1 MEHTTMRAILCK
13 EYGPA
18 DKLVI
23 DDVESPEAKGRG
35 VKVKVKAA
43 GLNFPDTL
51 IIEGKYQLKPSMPF
65 SPGGEMSGE
74 VIEVGEKV
82 TRFKPGD
89 RVAGLTGYG
98 AFAEEVIVPE
108 QNILPIPD
116 AMSDEKAA
124 AFSMVYGTSYY
135 ALKQRANIQPG
146 ETLLVLGASGGV
158 GLATVEL
165 GKAMG
170 AKVIA
175 AASSAEKLAIAKDA
189 GADELINYTE
199 EPLKEAVKK
208 LTNSKGV
215 DVIYDPVGGDFT
227 EQALRAMAWNG
238 RHLIIGFAAGDIPQ
252 IPANLTLLKGCS
264 VVGVFWGSFTQREPE
279 NSAKNMMELLQMFSE
294 GKIDPRISQVFE
306 FEDYEKALGA
316 LTGRTATGKIVLKVG
331 S

>member
-1 MEHTTMRAILCK
+1 MKAILCK

-23 DDVESPEAKGRG
+23 EDVPSPEVKGRG
-35 VKVKVKAA
+35 VKVRVKAA

-51 IIEGKYQLKPSMPF
+51 IIENKYQFKPPLPF
-65 SPGGEMSGE
+65 SPGGEMAGE

-98 AFAEEVIVPE
+98 AFAEEVVTAEDNLLAVP
-108 QNILPIPD
+108 D
-116 AMSDEKAA
+116 GMSDEKAA
-124 AFSMVYGTSYY
+124 AFTMVYGTSYH
-135 ALKQRANIQPG
+135 ALKQRANLQPG

-170 AKVIA
+170 ARVIA
-175 AASSAEKLAIAKDA
+175 AASSAEKLAVAKEA
-189 GADELINYTE
+189 GADDLINYSE
-199 EPLKEAVKK
+199 EPLKETAKK
-208 LTNSKGV
+208 LTNGKGV

-238 RHLIIGFAAGDIPQ
+238 RHLIVGFAAGEIPK

-264 VVGVFWGSFTQREPE
+264 VVGVFWGDFTRREPE
-279 NSAKNMMELLQMFSE
+279 VSAQNMVDLMKLFSE
-294 GKIDPRISQVFE
+294 GKIDPKISAVYE
-306 FEDYEKALGA
+306 FEDYVEALGA
-316 LTGRTATGKIVLKVG
+316 LTGRKATGKVVLKVG

>member
-1 MEHTTMRAILCK
+1 MRAILCK

-23 DDVESPEAKGRG
+23 EDVASPVVKGHG
-35 VKVKVKAA
+35 VKVRVKAA

-51 IIEGKYQLKPSMPF
+51 IIEGKYQLKPTMPF

-98 AFAEEVIVPE
+98 AFAEEVVVPE
-108 QNILPIPD
+108 QNILPIPES
-116 AMSDEKAA
+116 MSDEKAA

-170 AKVIA
+170 AHVIA
-175 AASSAEKLAIAKDA
+175 AASTAEKLAVAKEA

-199 EPLKEAVKK
+199 EPLKDAVKR

-215 DVIYDPVGGDFT
+215 DVIYDPVGGEFT

-238 RHLIIGFAAGDIPQ
+238 RHLIIGFAAGDIPK

-264 VVGVFWGSFTQREPE
+264 VVGVFWGSFTQREPQT
-279 NSAKNMMELLQMFSE
+279 SAQNMMELLKLFAE
-294 GKIDPRISQVFE
+294 GKIDPRISEVYE

-316 LTGRTATGKIVLKVG
+316 LTGRTATGKVVLKVG

>member
-1 MEHTTMRAILCK
+1 MRAILCK

-18 DKLVI
+18 ETLVI
-23 DDVESPEAKGRG
+23 EDVTSPVVKGHG
-35 VKVKVKAA
+35 VKVRVKAA

-51 IIEGKYQLKPSMPF
+51 IIEGKYQLKPTMPF

-98 AFAEEVIVPE
+98 AFAEEVVVPE
-108 QNILPIPD
+108 QNILPIPES
-116 AMSDEKAA
+116 MSDEKAA

-170 AKVIA
+170 AHVIA
-175 AASSAEKLAIAKDA
+175 AASTAEKLAVAKEA

-199 EPLKEAVKK
+199 KPLKDAVKR

-238 RHLIIGFAAGDIPQ
+238 RHLIIGFAAGDIPK

-264 VVGVFWGSFTQREPE
+264 VVGVFWGSFTQREPQ
-279 NSAKNMMELLQMFSE
+279 NSAQNMMELLKLFSE
-294 GKIDPRISQVFE
+294 GKINPRISEVFE

>member
-1 MEHTTMRAILCK
+1 MRAILCK

-23 DDVESPEAKGRG
+23 EDVASPEAKGHG
-35 VKVKVKAA
+35 VKIRVKAA

-74 VIEVGEKV
+74 VIAVGEKV

-98 AFAEEVIVPE
+98 AFAEEIVAPE
-108 QNILPIPD
+108 QNLLPVPES
-116 AMSDEKAA
+116 MPDEKAA

-135 ALKQRANIQPG
+135 ALKQRANLQPG

-170 AKVIA
+170 AHVIA
-175 AASSAEKLAIAKDA
+175 AASTAEKLAVAKAA

-199 EPLKEAVKK
+199 EPLKDAVKN
-208 LTNSKGV
+208 LTKGKGV

-238 RHLIIGFAAGDIPQ
+238 RHLVIGFAAGDIPKV
-252 IPANLTLLKGCS
+252 PANLTLLKGCS
-264 VVGVFWGSFTQREPE
+264 LVGVFWGSFTQKEPE
-279 NSAKNMMELLQMFSE
+279 ASAQNMMELLKLYQE
-294 GKIDPRISQVFE
+294 GKIDPKISEVFP
-306 FEDYEKALGA
+306 FEEYEQALGA
-316 LTGRTATGKIVLKVG
+316 LTGRRATGKVVLKV
-331 S
+331 SD

>member
-1 MEHTTMRAILCK
+1 MKAILCK

-18 DKLVI
+18 DTLVI
-23 DDVESPEAKGRG
+23 EDVPSPEVKGRG
-35 VKVKVKAA
+35 VKVRVKAA

-65 SPGGEMSGE
+65 SPGGEMAGE
-74 VIEVGEKV
+74 VLEVGDKV

-98 AFAEEVIVPE
+98 SFAEEVVVPE
-108 QNILPIPD
+108 QNLLPVPD
-116 AMSDEKAA
+116 GMSDEKAA
-124 AFSMVYGTSYY
+124 AFTMVYGTSYY
-135 ALKQRANIQPG
+135 ALKQRANLQPG
-146 ETLLVLGASGGV
+146 ESLLVLGASGGV

-170 AKVIA
+170 ARVIA
-175 AASSAEKLAIAKDA
+175 AASSAEKLAIAKEA

-199 EPLKEAVKK
+199 EPLKESVKN
-208 LTNSKGV
+208 LTKGKGV

-227 EQALRAMAWNG
+227 EQALRAMGWNG
-238 RHLIIGFAAGDIPQ
+238 RHLIIGFAAGDIPKV
-252 IPANLTLLKGCS
+252 PANLTLLKGCS

-279 NSAKNMMELLQMFSE
+279 ASAQNMMELMKLYSE
-294 GKIDPRISQVFE
+294 GKIDPKISEVFE
-306 FEDYEKALGA
+306 FEDYAKALGA
-316 LTGRTATGKIVLKVG
+316 LTERRATGKVVLKVG

>member
-1 MEHTTMRAILCK
+1 MKAILCK

-23 DDVESPEAKGRG
+23 EDIPSPEVKGRG
-35 VKVKVKAA
+35 VKVRVRAA

-51 IIEGKYQLKPSMPF
+51 IIENKYQFKPPLPF
-65 SPGGEMSGE
+65 SPGGEMAGE
-74 VIEVGEKV
+74 VMEAGEQV

-89 RVAGLTGYG
+89 RVAGLTGFG
-98 AFAEEVIVPE
+98 AFAEEIVVAE
-108 QNILPIPD
+108 DRLLPVPD
-116 AMSDEKAA
+116 SMSDEKAA
-124 AFSMVYGTSYY
+124 AFTMVYGTSYY

-170 AKVIA
+170 ARVIA
-175 AASSAEKLAIAKDA
+175 AASSPEKLEIAKEA
-189 GADELINYTE
+189 GADEVINYSE
-199 EPLKEAVKK
+199 ESLKEAAKN
-208 LTNSKGV
+208 LTKGKGV
-215 DVIYDPVGGDFT
+215 DVIYDPVGGEFT

-238 RHLIIGFAAGDIPQ
+238 RHLVIGFAAGDIPK

-264 VVGVFWGSFTQREPE
+264 VVGVFWGDFTRREPE
-279 NSAKNMMELLQMFSE
+279 VNAQNMMDLMKMFAE
-294 GKIDPRISQVFE
+294 GKIDPKISQVYE
-306 FEDYEKALGA
+306 FEDYVDALGA
-316 LTGRTATGKIVLKVG
+316 LTGRKATGKVVLKVG

>member
-1 MEHTTMRAILCK
+1 MKAILCK

-23 DDVESPEAKGRG
+23 EEVPSPEVKGRG
-35 VKVKVKAA
+35 VKVRVKAA

-51 IIEGKYQLKPSMPF
+51 IIENKYQFKPPLPF
-65 SPGGEMSGE
+65 SPGGEMAGE

-98 AFAEEVIVPE
+98 AFAQEVVVAE
-108 QNILPIPD
+108 DNLLPVPD

-124 AFSMVYGTSYY
+124 AFTMVYGTSYH
-135 ALKQRANIQPG
+135 ALKQRANLQPG

-170 AKVIA
+170 ARVIA
-175 AASSAEKLAIAKDA
+175 AASSAEKLAVAKEA
-189 GADELINYTE
+189 GADELINYSE
-199 EPLKEAVKK
+199 EPLKEAAKK
-208 LTNSKGV
+208 LTKGKGV

-238 RHLIIGFAAGDIPQ
+238 RHLIVGFAAGEIPK

-264 VVGVFWGSFTQREPE
+264 VVGVFWGDFTRREPE
-279 NSAKNMMELLQMFSE
+279 VSAQNMVDLMKLFSE
-294 GKIDPRISQVFE
+294 GKIDPKISAVYE
-306 FEDYEKALGA
+306 FEDYVEALGA
-316 LTGRTATGKIVLKVG
+316 LTGRKATGKVVLKVG

>member
-1 MEHTTMRAILCK
+1 MKAILCK

-18 DKLVI
+18 DSLVI
-23 DDVESPEAKGRG
+23 EDVPSPEVKGRG
-35 VKVKVKAA
+35 VKVRVKAA

-65 SPGGEMSGE
+65 SPGGEMAGE

-98 AFAEEVIVPE
+98 AFAEEVVVPE
-108 QNILPIPD
+108 QNLLPIPD
-116 AMSDEKAA
+116 SMSDEKAA
-124 AFSMVYGTSYY
+124 AFTMVYGTSYY
-135 ALKQRANIQPG
+135 ALKQRANLQPG
-146 ETLLVLGASGGV
+146 ESLLVLGASGGV

-170 AKVIA
+170 ARVIA

-189 GADELINYTE
+189 GADELINYSE
-199 EPLKEAVKK
+199 EPLKEAVKN
-208 LTNSKGV
+208 LTKGKGV

-227 EQALRAMAWNG
+227 EQALRAMGWNG
-238 RHLIIGFAAGDIPQ
+238 RHLIIGFAAGEIPKV
-252 IPANLTLLKGCS
+252 PANLTLLKGCS

-279 NSAKNMMELLQMFSE
+279 ASAQNMMELMKLYAE
-294 GKIDPRISQVFE
+294 GKIDPKISEVFE
-306 FEDYEKALGA
+306 FDDYAKALGA
-316 LTGRTATGKIVLKVG
+316 LTERRATGKVVLKVG
-331 S
+331 A

>member
-1 MEHTTMRAILCK
+1 MKAILCK

-18 DKLVI
+18 ETLVI
-23 DDVESPEAKGRG
+23 EDVPSPEVKGRG
-35 VKVKVKAA
+35 VKVRVKAA

-51 IIEGKYQLKPSMPF
+51 IIENKYQLKPSLPF
-65 SPGGEMSGE
+65 SPGGEMAGE
-74 VIEVGEKV
+74 VIEVGDKV
-82 TRFKPGD
+82 TRFKVGD

-108 QNILPIPD
+108 QNLLPVPD
-116 AMSDEKAA
+116 GMSDEKAA
-124 AFSMVYGTSYY
+124 AFTMVYGTSYF
-135 ALKQRANIQPG
+135 ALKQRGNLQPG

-175 AASSAEKLAIAKDA
+175 AASSAEKLAVAKEA

-199 EPLKEAVKK
+199 EPLKDAVKK
-208 LTNSKGV
+208 LTHSKGV

-227 EQALRAMAWNG
+227 EQALRAMGWNG
-238 RHLIIGFAAGDIPQ
+238 RHLIIGFAAGDIPK

-279 NSAKNMMELLQMFSE
+279 ASAQNMMELMKLYAE
-294 GKIDPRISQVFE
+294 GKIDPKISAVYD
-306 FEDYEKALGA
+306 FEDYASAIGA
-316 LTGRTATGKIVLKVG
+316 LTERKATGKVVLKVG

>member
-1 MEHTTMRAILCK
+1 MKAILCK

-23 DDVESPEAKGRG
+23 EEVASPEVKGRG
-35 VKVKVKAA
+35 VKVRVKAA

-51 IIEGKYQLKPSMPF
+51 IIENKYQFKPPLPF
-65 SPGGEMSGE
+65 SPGGEMAGE

-82 TRFKPGD
+82 TRFKIGD
-89 RVAGLTGYG
+89 RVAGLTGHG
-98 AFAEEVIVPE
+98 AFAEEVVTAEDNLLPVP
-108 QNILPIPD
+108 D
-116 AMSDEKAA
+116 GMSDEKAA
-124 AFSMVYGTSYY
+124 AFTMVYGTSYH
-135 ALKQRANIQPG
+135 ALKQRANLQPG

-175 AASSAEKLAIAKDA
+175 AASSAEKLAVAKEA
-189 GADELINYTE
+189 GADELINYSE
-199 EPLKEAVKK
+199 EPLKETAKK
-208 LTNSKGV
+208 LTKGKGV

-238 RHLIIGFAAGDIPQ
+238 RHLIVGFAAGEIPK

-264 VVGVFWGSFTQREPE
+264 VVGVFWGDFTRREPE
-279 NSAKNMMELLQMFSE
+279 VSAQNMMDLMKLFSE
-294 GKIDPRISQVFE
+294 GKIDPKISAVYE
-306 FEDYEKALGA
+306 FEDYVEALGA
-316 LTGRTATGKIVLKVG
+316 LTGRKATGKVVLKVG

>member
-1 MEHTTMRAILCK
+1 MRAILCK

-18 DKLVI
+18 EKLVI
-23 DDVESPEAKGRG
+23 EDIESPVVRG
-35 VKVKVKAA
+35 HGVRVKVKAA

-82 TRFKPGD
+82 TRFKVGD

-98 AFAEEVIVPE
+98 AFAEEVVVSE
-108 QNILPIPD
+108 HNLLPIPD

-135 ALKQRANIQPG
+135 ALKQRANLQPG
-146 ETLLVLGASGGV
+146 ESLLVLGASGGV

-170 AKVIA
+170 AHVIA
-175 AASSAEKLAIAKDA
+175 AASTDEKLAVAKAA
-189 GADELINYTE
+189 GADELINYSE

-208 LTNSKGV
+208 RTHSKGV
-215 DVIYDPVGGDFT
+215 DVVYDPVGGDFT

-238 RHLIIGFAAGDIPQ
+238 RHLVIGFAAGDIPKV
-252 IPANLTLLKGCS
+252 PANLTLLKGCS
-264 VVGVFWGSFTQREPE
+264 LVGVFWGSFTQRESDA
-279 NSAKNMMELLQMFSE
+279 SARNMMELLQMFSE
-294 GKIDPRISQVFE
+294 GKIDPKISHVYE
-306 FEDYEKALGA
+306 FEEYAQALGA
-316 LTGRTATGKIVLKVG
+316 LTGRTATGKIVLKV
-331 S
+331 SD

>member
-1 MEHTTMRAILCK
+1 MRAILCK

-18 DKLVI
+18 ETLVI
-23 DDVESPEAKGRG
+23 EDIPSPEVKGRG
-35 VKVKVKAA
+35 VKVRVKAA

-51 IIEGKYQLKPSMPF
+51 IIEGKYQLKPTMPF

-74 VIEVGEKV
+74 VIEVGDKV

-108 QNILPIPD
+108 QNILPIPES
-116 AMSDEKAA
+116 MSDEKAA

-158 GLATVEL
+158 GLATIEL

-175 AASSAEKLAIAKDA
+175 AASTAEKLAIAKEA

-199 EPLKEAVKK
+199 EPLKDAVKK

-238 RHLIIGFAAGDIPQ
+238 RHLIIGFAAGDIPK

-279 NSAKNMMELLQMFSE
+279 NSAKNMMELLQMFAE
-294 GKIDPRISQVFE
+294 GKINPRISQVFE
-306 FEDYEKALGA
+306 FEDYAKALGA

>member
-1 MEHTTMRAILCK
+1 MKAILCK

-18 DKLVI
+18 EKLVI
-23 DDVESPEAKGRG
+23 EDVPSPDVKGHG
-35 VKVKVKAA
+35 VKVRVKAA

-51 IIEGKYQLKPSMPF
+51 IIEGKYQLKPNMPF

-74 VIEVGEKV
+74 VIGVGEKV
-82 TRFKPGD
+82 TRFNVGD

-98 AFAEEVIVPE
+98 AFAEEVVVPE
-108 QNILPIPD
+108 QNLLPIPEG
-116 AMSDEKAA
+116 MSDEKAA
-124 AFSMVYGTSYY
+124 AFTMVYATSYY
-135 ALKQRANIQPG
+135 ALKQRANLQPG

-175 AASSAEKLAIAKDA
+175 AASSAEKLAVAKAA

-199 EPLKEAVKK
+199 EPLKDAVKK
-208 LTNSKGV
+208 LTKSKGV

-238 RHLIIGFAAGDIPQ
+238 RHLIIGFAAGDIPK

-279 NSAKNMMELLQMFSE
+279 ASAQNMMELMKLYGE
-294 GKIDPRISQVFE
+294 GKIDPKISEVFE
-306 FEDYEKALGA
+306 FEDFAKALGA
-316 LTGRTATGKIVLKVG
+316 LTERRATGKVVLKVG

>member
-1 MEHTTMRAILCK
+1 MKAILCK

-18 DKLVI
+18 DTLVI
-23 DDVESPEAKGRG
+23 EDVPSPVAKGRG
-35 VKVKVKAA
+35 VKVRVKAA

-51 IIEGKYQLKPSMPF
+51 IIEGKYQLKPTLPF

-74 VIEVGEKV
+74 VIAVGEKV
-82 TRFKPGD
+82 TRFKVGD

-108 QNILPIPD
+108 HNLLLLPGG
-116 AMSDEKAA
+116 MSDEKAA
-124 AFSMVYGTSYY
+124 AFMMVYGTSYY
-135 ALKQRANIQPG
+135 ALKQRANIQIG
-146 ETLLVLGASGGV
+146 ESLLVLGASGGV
-158 GLATVEL
+158 GRATVEL

-170 AKVIA
+170 ARVIA
-175 AASSAEKLAIAKDA
+175 AASSAQKLAVAEAA

-199 EPLKEAVKK
+199 EPLKDAIKR

-215 DVIYDPVGGDFT
+215 DVIYDPVGGDYT

-238 RHLIIGFAAGDIPQ
+238 RHLIIGFAAGDIPK

-279 NSAKNMMELLQMFSE
+279 ASAQNMIELVKLYAE
-294 GKIDPRISQVFE
+294 GKIDPKISEVFD
-306 FEDYEKALGA
+306 FEDYAKALGA
-316 LTGRTATGKIVLKVG
+316 LTERRAIGKVVLKVG
-331 S
+331 F

>member
-1 MEHTTMRAILCK
+1 MKAILCK

-18 DKLVI
+18 EKLVI
-23 DDVESPEAKGRG
+23 EDVASPEVKGRG
-35 VKVKVKAA
+35 VKIRVKAA

-51 IIEGKYQLKPSMPF
+51 IIENKYQLKPSLPF
-65 SPGGEMSGE
+65 SPGGEMAGE
-74 VIEVGEKV
+74 VIEVGDKV

-98 AFAEEVIVPE
+98 AFAEEIVAPE
-108 QNILPIPD
+108 QNLLPIPD
-116 AMSDEKAA
+116 AMPDEKAA

-135 ALKQRANIQPG
+135 ALKQRANLQPG

-170 AKVIA
+170 AHVIA
-175 AASSAEKLAIAKDA
+175 AASSAEKLAVAKAA

-208 LTNSKGV
+208 LTKSKGV
-215 DVIYDPVGGDFT
+215 DVIYDPVGGEFT

-238 RHLIIGFAAGDIPQ
+238 RHLIIGFAAGDIPK

-279 NSAKNMMELLQMFSE
+279 ASAQNMMELMKLYAE
-294 GKIDPRISQVFE
+294 GKIDPKISEVFE
-306 FEDYEKALGA
+306 FEDYAKALGA
-316 LTGRTATGKIVLKVG
+316 LTERRATGKVVLKVG

>member
-1 MEHTTMRAILCK
+1 MKAILCK

-18 DKLVI
+18 EKLVI
-23 DDVESPEAKGRG
+23 EDVPSPEVKGHG
-35 VKVKVKAA
+35 VKVRVKAA

-51 IIEGKYQLKPSMPF
+51 IIEGKYQLKPNMPF
-65 SPGGEMSGE
+65 SPGGEMSGD
-74 VIEVGEKV
+74 VIGVGDKV
-82 TRFKPGD
+82 SRFKVGD

-98 AFAEEVIVPE
+98 AFAEEVVVPE
-108 QNILPIPD
+108 QNLLPIPEG
-116 AMSDEKAA
+116 MSDEKAA
-124 AFSMVYGTSYY
+124 AFTMVYATSYY
-135 ALKQRANIQPG
+135 ALKQRANLQPG

-175 AASSAEKLAIAKDA
+175 AASSADKLAVAKAA
-189 GADELINYTE
+189 GADELINYSE
-199 EPLKEAVKK
+199 EPLKDAVKK
-208 LTNSKGV
+208 HTKSKGV

-238 RHLIIGFAAGDIPQ
+238 RHLIVGFAAGEIPK

-279 NSAKNMMELLQMFSE
+279 ASAQNMMELMKLYAE
-294 GKIDPRISQVFE
+294 GKIDPQISEVFE
-306 FEDYEKALGA
+306 FEDYAKALGA
-316 LTGRTATGKIVLKVG
+316 LTERRATGKVVLKVG